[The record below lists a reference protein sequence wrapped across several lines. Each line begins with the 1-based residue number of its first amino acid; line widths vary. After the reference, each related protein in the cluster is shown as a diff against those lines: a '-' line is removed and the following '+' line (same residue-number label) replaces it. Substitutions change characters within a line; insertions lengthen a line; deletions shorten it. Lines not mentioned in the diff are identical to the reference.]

1 MAATGCACV
10 WWVPLV
16 LETICCALIN
26 LRYIRGWCSKCFLKY
41 FLSGHLKVMVRPCCG
56 NYSRCITMCSS
67 FFFLSGPLH
76 CVGRSSRSSNG
87 VERTQKTCFP
97 LQKLYCDLQTK
108 ARHKDR
114 HLQLHL
120 QEHHE
125 GLSTSS
131 SHKAILCQLELH
143 FYIQLGH
150 SSNPSELFLC
160 FKKSLKHK

>member
-1 MAATGCACV
+1 
-10 WWVPLV
+10 
-16 LETICCALIN
+16 
-26 LRYIRGWCSKCFLKY
+26 
-41 FLSGHLKVMVRPCCG
+41 MVVRRNCG

-67 FFFLSGPLH
+67 FFFLSGPFH

-87 VERTQKTCFP
+87 MERTQKTRFP
-97 LQKLYCDLQTK
+97 LQKLHCDLQTE

-125 GLSTSS
+125 GLITLS
-131 SHKAILCQLELH
+131 SHKAFLCQLELH
-143 FYIQLGH
+143 FYSQLGH

-160 FKKSLKHK
+160 FKKSLKHKQNLHLSQNIFVKHVRNHQGGLLPCSKEIASTSIYLSLLPHLINVL